1 MAEWRQRLRR
11 SGRLVALYRGL
22 HGAIFGPPPGPTKAT
37 ARGSRPTGVDH
48 VAELRRVDLRRAS
61 VDTER
66 INLIIPN
73 VHPTATF
80 GGVRTALDFFAALGE
95 RPVHQ
100 RILTLTPNDVLAQAA
115 LPDYRA
121 LNLDSDEDPPRALI
135 SLSDAS
141 PGSLAVGPRDRF
153 VATFWT
159 TAELAGS
166 IRKWQAATYHTQPAS
181 LAYVIQDFEPGF
193 YPWSAQYLLALETY
207 GDHSRTIAVFN
218 SSLLRDYFHSEGL
231 RFEREFIF
239 EPHLPAALRP
249 YQAAEYAPRARQIVV
264 YGRPSTPRNAF
275 PLIMDGLRAW
285 RLQHPGAEHWSI
297 VSVGQRHL
305 DVNIG
310 AGMTVTSLGKL
321 DLEAYAKLLR
331 HASIGISL
339 MVSPHPSY
347 PPLEM
352 AHMGLLTLTNR
363 FGAKDLAKWHTNI
376 SSLDETS
383 AGGIASRLSE
393 LCRQIEV
400 DPSIGSRGVP
410 GRPEYLS
417 SEPSFPFAG
426 EVAEALFANESDP
439 RTEAPSA

>member
-1 MAEWRQRLRR
+1 MTELRQRLRR

-22 HGAIFGPPPGPTKAT
+22 RGAIFGPPAAPTKVP
-37 ARGSRPTGVDH
+37 ARGSRPTEVDH
-48 VAELRRVDLRRAS
+48 VAELRSVELRRAS
-61 VDTER
+61 VDLER
-66 INLIIPN
+66 INLIIPS

-95 RPVHQ
+95 RPLRQ
-100 RILTLTPNDVLAQAA
+100 RILTLTPNDALAQAA

-121 LNLDSDEDPPRALI
+121 VGLDSDEDPPRALI
-135 SLSDAS
+135 SLSNAS

-166 IRKWQAATYHTQPAS
+166 IRKWQAATYQTQPAA
-181 LAYVIQDFEPGF
+181 LAYLIQDFEPGF

-231 RFEREFIF
+231 RFEHEFAF
-239 EPHLPAALRP
+239 EPHLPPALRP
-249 YQAAEYAPRARQIVV
+249 YLAAESGPRARQIVV

-285 RLQHPGAEHWSI
+285 RRQHPGADQWSI

-305 DVNIG
+305 DVDLG
-310 AGMTVTSLGKL
+310 GGMTVTSLGKL

-376 SSLDETS
+376 STLDETS
-383 AGGIASRLSE
+383 AGGIAARLSE

-400 DPSIGSRGVP
+400 DPSVGSRGVP
-410 GRPEYLS
+410 GHSEYLS

-426 EVAEALFANESDP
+426 QVADALFANAADP
-439 RTEAPSA
+439 HTEAPSA